1 MLEYDNGQMQE
12 RYVHYDAMKR
22 CLCMLEIKCG
32 SDLIRTDLWS
42 KTRDKLILFRKFITS
57 QDLSDNTNFLAVS
70 NHMGH

>member
-1 MLEYDNGQMQE
+1 MLEYDNGKMQE

-57 QDLSDNTNFLAVS
+57 QDLSYNTNFLAVS
-70 NHMGH
+70 NYMGH